1 MNAMKAVASGLRL
14 ESQGIPLI
22 EGDVVRVLEPAKYI
36 RSPSKRVEG
45 RDAVVLWVGP
55 TKLNIFHCQACVK
68 LLKRNGRGKEFQGMR
83 RLKDLVR
90 QPAHLD

>member
-1 MNAMKAVASGLRL
+1 MNAMKAVARGLLL

-45 RDAVVLWVGP
+45 RDAVVLWVGS
-55 TKLNIFHCQACVK
+55 TKLKMFYKLSVK
-68 LLKRNGRGKEFQGMR
+68 FLKRNGRSKEFQDGR
-83 RLKDLVR
+83 RLKGLVR

>member
-1 MNAMKAVASGLRL
+1 MNAMKAVASGLLL

-22 EGDVVRVLEPAKYI
+22 EGDVVRVLDPAKYI
-36 RSPSKRVEG
+36 QSFSKRMEG

-68 LLKRNGRGKEFQGMR
+68 FLKRNGRGKEFQGMR

>member
-1 MNAMKAVASGLRL
+1 MSAML
-14 ESQGIPLI
+14 ESHGIPLV
-22 EGDVVRVLEPAKYI
+22 EGDVVRVLDPAKYI
-36 RSPSKRVEG
+36 SSFSKRVAG

-55 TKLNIFHCQACVK
+55 TKLNMFHGQACVK
-68 LLKRNGRGKEFQGMR
+68 FLKRNGRGKEFQEVL